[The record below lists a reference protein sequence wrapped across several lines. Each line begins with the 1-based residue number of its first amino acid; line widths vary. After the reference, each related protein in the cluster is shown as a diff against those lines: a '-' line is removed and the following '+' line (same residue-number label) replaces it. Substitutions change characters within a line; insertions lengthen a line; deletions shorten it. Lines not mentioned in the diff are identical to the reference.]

1 MEFQEVRQGEA
12 AVVAP
17 VGSLNAQN
25 EAAFNDKLKVL
36 LDEQLRF
43 IVVDF
48 RKVDHVSS
56 AALRVL
62 LLLSRKLV
70 PRDGRLVLCALNP
83 DIQQAF
89 TVSGFDNDFTIMATR
104 AEALEMATRPVTP
117 AAPEPVAERTF
128 RPDGAPIDVRIAR
141 LAALTLVLMGG
152 DEGGAARPVL
162 FMNGPDAPVL
172 DPKLPDLVLASLKA
186 DRDKR
191 KSSAGSRGPA
201 SRGGRS

>member
-12 AVVAP
+12 VVVAP

-25 EAAFNDKLKVL
+25 EAAFNDKLKAL
-36 LDEQLRF
+36 LDEQMRF

-48 RKVDHVSS
+48 RKVDHVGS

-62 LLLSRKLV
+62 LLLARKLV
-70 PRDGRLVLCALNP
+70 PREGRLVLCALNP
-83 DIQQAF
+83 EIQQAF
-89 TVSGFDNDFTIMATR
+89 TVSGFDNDFTILATR
-104 AEALEMATRPVTP
+104 AEALDVATRPMT
-117 AAPEPVAERTF
+117 APEPVAERTF

-162 FMNGPDAPVL
+162 FVNGPDAPVL

-186 DRDKR
+186 DRDRR
-191 KSSAGSRGPA
+191 KSSAGSRGSA